1 MPAFTASAPAKII
14 LFGEHAVVY
23 GRPAIAVPVQQV
35 QARAVVIPDPLAPRG
50 RVWIQAPEI
59 NLDCAVGELP
69 EENPLRKLIQ
79 LLQEHFQIDHLPAC
93 ILRVSSTIPVAAGLG
108 SGAAIS
114 VACLRALSAFL
125 GAPLPVEHVSDLA
138 YEIEKIYHGT
148 PSGIDNTV
156 VAYDRPV
163 YFVHG
168 QPIEFLSVGQPLTL
182 VIGDSG
188 RRSPTSEPVGALR
201 QAWLANSVPYEE
213 LFDRVGE
220 IARSARANLETGS
233 LLHLGNLMDEN
244 HTLLVQMG
252 VSSPELDHLVAA
264 AHTAGAL
271 GAKLSGGGWGGNMIA
286 LVEPELAEQV
296 SAALLQSGAT
306 HTLITQVRP

>member
-1 MPAFTASAPAKII
+1 MPAFSASAPGKII

-23 GRPAIAVPVQQV
+23 SRPAIAVPVQQV
-35 QARAVVIPDPLAPRG
+35 QARAIVIPDPLAPRG
-50 RVWIQAPEI
+50 RVWIQAPDI
-59 NLDCAVGELP
+59 NLDCAAGELS
-69 EENPLRKLIQ
+69 EESPLRKLIQ
-79 LLQEHFQIDHLPAC
+79 ILQAHFQIDHLPAC

-125 GAPLPVEHVSDLA
+125 GAPLAVEHVSALA

-168 QPIEFLSVGQPLTL
+168 QPIEFLSVRQPFTL
-182 VIGDSG
+182 VIGDTG
-188 RRSPTSEPVGALR
+188 RRSSTSGPVGALR
-201 QAWLANSVPYEE
+201 QAWLANSPPYEA
-213 LFDRVGE
+213 LFDRACE
-220 IARSARANLETGS
+220 IARSARSDLEAGTLSRLGS
-233 LLHLGNLMDEN
+233 LMDEN
-244 HTLLVQMG
+244 HALLVQMG
-252 VSSPELDHLVAA
+252 VSSPELDRLVAA
-264 AHTAGAL
+264 ASAAGAS

-296 SAALLQSGAT
+296 STALLESGAT